1 MQISRR
7 DLMLGGAATAVAL
20 SVPGRAALAQAPVT
34 DAQFLALSKT
44 LTGVADLDPAV
55 AKTLL
60 GGLEAAGQGGPLAEL
75 LRVGAPLNPAA
86 KTLENAIV
94 ASWYSGLYETGKGQA
109 VATFDQALV
118 WQALTFTKHWGECGG
133 DTGYW
138 ANPPEA

>member
-1 MQISRR
+1 MQLSRR
-7 DLMLGGAATAVAL
+7 DLMLGGAAMAVAL
-20 SVPGRAALAQAPVT
+20 GVPARAALAQVPVT

-44 LTGVADLDPAV
+44 LTGVTDLDPAV

-60 GGLEAAGQGGPLAEL
+60 GGLEATGQGGPLAEL
-75 LRVGAPLNPAA
+75 LRAGAAPTPAA
-86 KTLENAIV
+86 KTLENSIV
-94 ASWYSGLYETGKGQA
+94 ASWYSGLYDTGKGQA

-118 WQALTFTKHWGECGG
+118 WEALTFTKPWAECGG